1 MILDAWL
8 DLPVWG
14 LFGSVAALFSL
25 SALLI
30 HWLSFGKPCRAFA
43 ASFVGVVAP
52 FFGSVAV
59 LFALLTGFLAN
70 DVWERNRQAART
82 VLLEEDGLLTLYAVS
97 TATASDANEIRA
109 TAQRYA
115 ELLVSD
121 EWPRMRNQ
129 DYSAQAGQVLLALL
143 GKIANPATANQAG
156 QATQRVLLDAA
167 LRLRSAR
174 DDRLALTGNNT
185 DRTKWAAVV
194 ILALIT
200 QVAIAVVHLER
211 PRAQAAALAI
221 FSAAV
226 IISLGLIAMRERP
239 FGGPIQVSSEPIE
252 EALQVYTGRMAP

>member
-1 MILDAWL
+1 MILDTWL

-14 LFGSVAALFSL
+14 IFASTTVLFGL

-30 HWLSFGKPCRAFA
+30 YWLSFGKPNRPTA
-43 ASFVGVVAP
+43 ATFVGVVAP

-82 VLLEEDGLLTLYAVS
+82 VLAEEDGLLTIYAVS
-97 TATASDANEIRA
+97 IASASDAKDIRA

-115 ELLVSD
+115 ELLISD
-121 EWPRMRNQ
+121 EWPRMRDQ
-129 DYSAQAGQVLLALL
+129 GYSAQAGQVLLELL
-143 GKIANPATANQAG
+143 GKIANPATAGEAG
-156 QATQRVLLDAA
+156 QATQGALLDAA

-174 DDRLALTGNNT
+174 DDRLALTGSHT
-185 DRTKWAAVV
+185 DRTKWAAVI

-221 FSAAV
+221 FSVAV
-226 IISLGLIAMRERP
+226 ITSLGLIAMRERP
-239 FGGPIQVSSEPIE
+239 FGGPTQVTSEPIE